1 MYYIRLSEEESISS
15 VKNEKEPNKKTFCKK
30 LANNIKKW
38 VESALKKT
46 KNINFNALSSYG
58 LKHICEDSIGVY
70 VSNQEMIDTLKELGF
85 EMKIIKGT
93 PNYLFNISS
102 IIKRVGYSKRTPP
115 NIEDMESGTNG
126 DISGIWMYAY
136 LHDFNGPITL
146 EHLHF

>member
-1 MYYIRLSEEESISS
+1 MENQEKI
-15 VKNEKEPNKKTFCKK
+15 KNEF
-30 LANNIKKW
+30 IKKW

-102 IIKRVGYSKRTPP
+102 IIKRVEFKTKLGNQYNDTIR
-115 NIEDMESGTNG
+115 
-126 DISGIWMYAY
+126 
-136 LHDFNGPITL
+136 HFNTL
-146 EHLHF
+146 KTDTVEM